1 MVCIMEE
8 NNNDNQNNVQENSA
22 SKEDKPSFLDN
33 AKDTIR
39 DIKDNKYKSRK
50 NGDANNGNSQ
60 DGAGGKKN
68 KKQSLA
74 NKALN
79 VGANYNPLLN
89 TIKQAND
96 MKNKLNDIK
105 EKHKN
110 KKANQNN
117 KDDNKEDDKDDK
129 KSESDS
135 SKDTKES
142 EDKENKPKNPFEALK
157 DKAFKK
163 KGISD
168 PLKTFLKG
176 SLKVKIAII
185 GIVLVAGFITLLL
198 PVLIIV
204 YMFGSVTTI
213 FAANSVT
220 GDDTG
225 DIEYKAD
232 NKDDEKFQEDIKD
245 VVEKYPDNEQKTAGK
260 TIASALSVLQYSVKD
275 FNNEDMT
282 KKNMEKLADVIIDA
296 SEEDED
302 GNVTYTVK
310 SKDDVLDD
318 LADVLEDI
326 APGETDSAYDRM
338 AQEVYDSLDYYDEL
352 IGKNQSI
359 IAGIGSSCA
368 YNVDGNNVSNIKVRL
383 MQSSY
388 CYTKSGSK
396 GVDGEALPD
405 EELVDFEKY
414 VLGVAYGEIG
424 ESAPE
429 QAFKAQMILARTY
442 ALNRAKAMNG
452 SAGVK
457 LVEENGQW
465 ILQIRNCVS
474 DQAYCDP
481 DKGCRRYN
489 TKDQNQQVY
498 TGSAESTGEGT
509 TYKGPLPEDSPL
521 RQWAQDV
528 QGKIIR
534 NSDGS
539 LNEAGYVSSVQ
550 NRMIANANSGM
561 DYTDILVKE
570 KGAITFDAAN
580 CTAAGSKTAVAYVNW
595 MLDFA
600 KDESHGYSQDNRTLP
615 DVDCSSFVY
624 YALINNGWTTSELGG
639 YPFNTTTMGAILK
652 KAGFQELKYDKS
664 ILQVGDILVNYGSHT
679 EVVSNVSGATLKT
692 VGAHSDENGERYGRK
707 TGDQTG
713 QEVSEVNLGGWS
725 STRTRIYRASK

>member
-8 NNNDNQNNVQENSA
+8 NNNGNQNNVQENSA

-50 NGDANNGNSQ
+50 NGDDNNGDSQ
-60 DGAGGKKN
+60 DGESGQKN

-96 MKNKLNDIK
+96 MKNKLNAIK

-117 KDDNKEDDKDDK
+117 KDDNKEDDKDNK

-135 SKDTKES
+135 SKDTKKS
-142 EDKENKPKNPFEALK
+142 EDKEKKPKNPFEALK

-176 SLKVKIAII
+176 SFKVKIAII
-185 GIVLVAGFITLLL
+185 GIILVAGLITLLL

-220 GDDTG
+220 GGDTG

-232 NKDDEKFQEDIKD
+232 NKDDEKFQEDLKD

-296 SEEDED
+296 SEEDDD
-302 GNVTYTVK
+302 GNITYTAK

-352 IGKNQSI
+352 IGKNMNDTQ
-359 IAGIGSSCA
+359 GLGGSCT

-388 CYTKSGSK
+388 CYTKTGSK

-539 LNEAGYVSSVQ
+539 LNEAGYVQSVQ

-580 CTAAGSKTAVAYVNW
+580 CTAAGSKTAIAYVNW

-600 KDESHGYSQDNRTLP
+600 NDNSHGYSMSRRTLP

-639 YPFNTTTMGAILK
+639 YPFNTITMGTILK
-652 KAGFQELKYDKS
+652 KAGFQEIKYDKS

-692 VGAHSDENGERYGRK
+692 VGAHYDEDGK
-707 TGDQTG
+707 IGDSSG
-713 QEVSEVNLGGWS
+713 KEVSEVNLGGWS
-725 STRTRIYRASK
+725 STKTLIYRASK